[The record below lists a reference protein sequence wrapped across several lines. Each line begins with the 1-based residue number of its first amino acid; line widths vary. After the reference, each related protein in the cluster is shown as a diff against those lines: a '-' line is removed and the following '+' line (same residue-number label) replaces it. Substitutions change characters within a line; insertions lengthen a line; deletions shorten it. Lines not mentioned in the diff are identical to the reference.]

1 MQTHD
6 LTKRIYRSAITAIGI
21 ALAVVQ
27 INARAD
33 FLYIGDGNDSN
44 TVKRFDAQTGQ
55 FLGVFVTSTSSGTS
69 RASPL
74 SGLAE

>member
-1 MQTHD
+1 MQTND
-6 LTKRIYRSAITAIGI
+6 LTKHIYRSAIGAIGV

-55 FLGVFVTSTSSGTS
+55 FQGVFV
-69 RASPL
+69 PN
-74 SGLAE
+74 